1 MKLHVKSVFFG
12 MGIGI
17 ILTAIIGMIFFLGY
31 TPEMDKAKVMELAR
45 KYGMV
50 DSAEIRKPLEVTISK
65 EDTVKA
71 ITEKLVSLGLVEDA
85 VTFQIKIINRNAKDN
100 IISGNY
106 EFTGLES
113 EDEIIDK
120 ITGK

>member
-85 VTFQIKIINRNAKDN
+85 VTFQIKIINRNAKKFN
-100 IISGNY
+100 LG
-106 EFTGLES
+106 
-113 EDEIIDK
+113 
-120 ITGK
+120 